1 MTLVYFI
8 SIHFYLIQTRI
19 KFLLETVWYIWILYK
34 LAAETI
40 FILSFLS
47 IHNYQNNIFKIIFI
61 LQIISALIQILD
73 VFIIYVIFL

>member
-8 SIHFYLIQTRI
+8 SIHFYLIRTRI
-19 KFLLETVWYIWILYK
+19 KFLLETVRYIWILYK

-47 IHNYQNNIFKIIFI
+47 IHNYQNNIF
-61 LQIISALIQILD
+61 
-73 VFIIYVIFL
+73 